1 MSLKTVW
8 KMFLSGCLFVL
19 CVPLV
24 AAQENVAA
32 NEQSKNVAENR
43 SGNSSAEPKR
53 DTADK
58 RIGLD
63 VSLHLLVAGNGT
75 QQGSKL
81 PSSLDAVAKELR
93 SALNVSSIGLATT
106 LLHRVETQ
114 SGLSVK
120 GIGTSSLASPTSNPQ
135 TLPTFY
141 DYNISQVLFGD
152 ETGTQNIFRIN
163 RFMFAMRFPIYLS
176 PKAESNQNISY
187 ESISIS
193 TSATLKENEPTILGT
208 TNLGRPDETLI
219 VVMTIKRVTSR

>member
-1 MSLKTVW
+1 
-8 KMFLSGCLFVL
+8 MFVFVL
-19 CVPLV
+19 QVMV
-24 AAQENVAA
+24 FAASAQTSADSGSA
-32 NEQSKNVAENR
+32 NQNAVTKS
-43 SGNSSAEPKR
+43 EPKR
-53 DTADK
+53 DAAEK
-58 RIGLD
+58 RVGLD

-75 QQGSKL
+75 QQGGKL
-81 PSSLDAVAKELR
+81 PSSLDGVAKEIR
-93 SALNVSSIGLATT
+93 NTLNVSSVGLATT
-106 LLHRVETQ
+106 LLHRVETF

-141 DYNISQVLFGD
+141 DYNIGQVLFGD

-163 RFMFAMRFPIYLS
+163 RFTFAMRFPIYLS
-176 PKAESNQNISY
+176 PKAESNQSVSY

-219 VVMTIKRVTSR
+219 VVMTIKRVISR